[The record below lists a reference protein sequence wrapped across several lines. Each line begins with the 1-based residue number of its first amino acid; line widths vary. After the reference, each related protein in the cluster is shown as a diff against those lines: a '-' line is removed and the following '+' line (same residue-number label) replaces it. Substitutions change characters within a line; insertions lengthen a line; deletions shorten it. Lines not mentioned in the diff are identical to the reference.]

1 MLITSKQFHKNNEQK
16 ANLELT
22 KHPNYNIYV
31 YTMQI
36 KHYAKKK
43 SRNTGLLSDFKLKS
57 VLD

>member
-31 YTMQI
+31 YIQCKLNIMQ
-36 KHYAKKK
+36 KK
-43 SRNTGLLSDFKLKS
+43 
-57 VLD
+57 VP

>member
-36 KHYAKKK
+36 KHYAKKSPVTQVS
-43 SRNTGLLSDFKLKS
+43 SRIIN
-57 VLD
+57 